1 MTVSVILMRYHFV
14 IEEQRIKVVK
24 RDPDNLLGYVITM
37 NKDNNKNNRGNK
49 YYFSTPYCNRA

>member
-1 MTVSVILMRYHFV
+1 MRYHFV